1 MVLKSTALE
10 NCDTSTTHHNALVQ
24 QNHFESTTMCAYLVE
39 NNHYDDVINVNNTL
53 LLTLQRCTPQTLQ
66 TCAS

>member
-53 LLTLQRCTPQTLQ
+53 
-66 TCAS
+66 